1 MKTAKTLLTLLIVVM
16 LSSCSFLFGS
26 DSASIKAEGD
36 EIEGVSADQLAVES
50 DTYTLS
56 ANKKSKDS
64 DTWVLQICLKLS
76 KNTDASLTALKGTP
90 VLQLLDEDGEA
101 IDGAELK
108 IGEGSLDVK
117 TLENLRTLLTDSRS
131 GQMLCSFYLNI
142 TDKKQKND
150 IMKRAKRFVIK
161 GLGGRSTTTSSRG
174 GLDGTYNMQGQVDK
188 YPVTM
193 ELTIDGNQV
202 NGKYYYLKANGSRNS
217 STLTLSGT
225 NDNGELNLNEVT
237 PNGTPS
243 GHFMGNFVDG
253 IFSGTF
259 VNNQGKKMQFV
270 LSEGDIPVDMIEE
283 SDGLDV
289 DDTSSYNDNGDASID
304 DYLDEYERYVDNYI
318 KLIKKLDKNDPSF
331 ALEYAEMLQDYNRL
345 AEKGQRLQGNM
356 SVKQAERFNRITMKM
371 SNAMQKMQ

>member
-174 GLDGTYNMQGQVDK
+174 GLDGTYNM
-188 YPVTM
+188 
-193 ELTIDGNQV
+193 
-202 NGKYYYLKANGSRNS
+202 
-217 STLTLSGT
+217 
-225 NDNGELNLNEVT
+225 
-237 PNGTPS
+237 
-243 GHFMGNFVDG
+243 
-253 IFSGTF
+253 
-259 VNNQGKKMQFV
+259 
-270 LSEGDIPVDMIEE
+270 
-283 SDGLDV
+283 
-289 DDTSSYNDNGDASID
+289 
-304 DYLDEYERYVDNYI
+304 
-318 KLIKKLDKNDPSF
+318 
-331 ALEYAEMLQDYNRL
+331 
-345 AEKGQRLQGNM
+345 
-356 SVKQAERFNRITMKM
+356 
-371 SNAMQKMQ
+371 